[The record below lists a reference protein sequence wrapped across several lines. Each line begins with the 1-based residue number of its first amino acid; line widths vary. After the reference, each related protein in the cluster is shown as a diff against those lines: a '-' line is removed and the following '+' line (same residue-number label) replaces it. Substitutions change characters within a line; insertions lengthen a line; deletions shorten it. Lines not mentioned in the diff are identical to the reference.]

1 MCSSCDLCG
10 LFAVWE
16 ITAALNVCDQLL
28 HVWNFVVRISRSTE
42 FYQQKILKE
51 ENHFTSTVVVMNLKQ
66 RIKLLKHFGSV
77 PPEPPPPLLV
87 VPRPAMEEITIWEQH
102 TITLNKDPKLGF
114 GFALSGGKDKPHPDT
129 GDTTVVVS
137 DVLPNGPASGRLFTK
152 DQIVMVNGVSM
163 DNVYSN
169 YTIQTL
175 KSCGKTANITVKRP
189 RKIQIPVSSRPSR
202 AASQS
207 NLLDQDPPRR
217 TRRYSDGSDNRDG
230 GRYRS
235 SSPDHNGHTNTLPMS
250 SGYKRLP
257 RQDAPEKPIKTTLVK
272 KKLSD
277 EYGLK
282 LGSQIFIKH
291 MTDTGLAAREGT
303 LQEGDLILKINGIT
317 TENLSLLETKHLV
330 EKSRGK
336 LTMTVLRDDRR
347 FLVSIPEVEDSPPNS
362 EDDERKD
369 SSSELEDISDI
380 DVPTYRA
387 ARQPTKEKRT
397 RRTRAEPPVSKSRD
411 SSPVR
416 STLTRPPA
424 KAYAPRRAPSDSES
438 DRSASPPPVRRERES
453 PDTRDQPGK
462 YKSLSGMSAIPNPRS
477 SPVAQN
483 WTAPRAPSSTAR
495 PRRPV
500 SDSDS
505 DRSPSPHSR
514 PENVRVDNRY
524 KVLPDLPAPSLKAT
538 PIPVL
543 QQQLRRVN
551 SPVKITPQESE
562 SESDDSS
569 APPQRQSTTYSQDS
583 LSRYRVLPD
592 VALQPH
598 IAPIQQRSSSI
609 TASNPPQKVH
619 SDPESEA
626 SNESPRR
633 DSVDRGNSK
642 TVNNRYRDLPEM
654 RSTSVAVKQEP
665 PRRAPSPVRPPPDD
679 SSSDELSH
687 LRRSGSSEREDN
699 RRSVPR
705 AANGPGTQRSGVS
718 VKGNIPPLYSKPVE
732 EPLYSLPPDSYPS
745 SIPGYSSDIQNV
757 SFVKE
762 GSVGLRLVGGNDVG
776 IFVGGVQPNSPA
788 YGQGMKEGDQILQVN
803 KVDFSHFTREEAA
816 NFLLNIQSG
825 ERVDICTQNKMD
837 LYKKITKSHLADN
850 FYIRTHFDHESE
862 GPIGLSFTR
871 GEVFR
876 VVDTM
881 HRGKLGSWLAIR
893 MGNNLHEMDKGTI
906 PNQARA
912 ETLASIEQT
921 QRSSV
926 EKQVSGPRAEFWKL
940 RGLRGNKKSEKALR
954 RSRDDLLQLTIQG
967 KYPAYERVL
976 LREANFK
983 RPIVILGPLN
993 DIAMEKLATE
1003 MPDQY
1008 EVAEM
1013 VPRSGG
1019 GESTSTVI
1027 KLDTV
1032 RKIAEKDKH
1041 PLLDITPTA
1050 VERLNY
1056 IQYHPMVL
1064 FLDPHSRKDVKAMR
1078 QKYSPKS
1085 NKSSRRL
1092 YSQAVKMKKQYNQL
1106 FSASIDLQP
1115 GSDLWYE
1122 SLKDKIRHQQS
1133 KPVWVSEVTLE
1144 SGGEQ
1149 DLDALDQ
1156 TQSDYLS
1163 AASDLEDTDGEPFTD
1178 GEAYTDN
1185 EDLEEGYREADRVPR
1200 ALARSSE
1207 PASGHYSPTM
1217 DPEPAA
1223 DREIPPLLHVPEPS
1237 SARQDSYSP
1246 HHSTADEEDPSQRSF
1261 TDSDFSALDALAPTN
1276 TSDGPPDFV
1285 APNPPMGH
1293 SVDEPSYAKAP
1304 VSPQQAS
1311 LSTIEE
1317 RLQQARSA
1325 EAQAQPEERKGP
1337 QFIVLAHHHQAVQ
1350 FRRTQIQGSDSSE
1363 EEEEDA
1369 DETDDIEWGPATEL

>member
-1 MCSSCDLCG
+1 MEVR
-10 LFAVWE
+10 FK
-16 ITAALNVCDQLL
+16 DQ
-28 HVWNFVVRISRSTE
+28 V
-42 FYQQKILKE
+42 KP
-51 ENHFTSTVVVMNLKQ
+51 
-66 RIKLLKHFGSV
+66 G
-77 PPEPPPPLLV
+77 
-87 VPRPAMEEITIWEQH
+87 MEELTIWEQH

-114 GFALSGGKDKPHPDT
+114 GFALSGGKDKPSPDT
-129 GDTTVVVS
+129 GDTAVVVS

-163 DNVYSN
+163 NNVYSN

-175 KSCGKTANITVKRP
+175 KSCGKTANVTVKRP
-189 RKIQIPVSSRPSR
+189 RKIEIPVSSKPSR

-217 TRRYSDGSDNRDG
+217 TRRYSDDSDNRDG
-230 GRYRS
+230 DRYRARS
-235 SSPDHNGHTNTLPMS
+235 SSPSRNGYGNTLPLMS

-257 RQDAPEKPIKTTLVK
+257 HQDGPDKPIKTTLVK
-272 KKLSD
+272 KKLTD

-303 LQEGDLILKINGIT
+303 LQEGDLVLKINGIT

-336 LTMTVLRDDRR
+336 LTMTVLRDNRK

-362 EDDERKD
+362 EDDGRRD
-369 SSSELEDISDI
+369 TSSELEEISDI
-380 DVPTYRA
+380 DVPTHK

-397 RRTRAEPPVSKSRD
+397 RRTRAEPAAAKSRD

-416 STLTRPPA
+416 STATRPVA
-424 KAYAPRRAPSDSES
+424 KTYAPRRPPSDSDS
-438 DRSASPPPVRRERES
+438 DHSASPPPVRRDRES
-453 PDTRDQPGK
+453 PDVRDQPNK
-462 YKSLSGMSAIPNPRS
+462 YKTLSGLSTLPNPRG
-477 SPVAQN
+477 SPAAQN
-483 WTAPRAPSSTAR
+483 WTAPRPTSSASR

-500 SDSDS
+500 SESDS
-505 DRSPSPHSR
+505 DRSPSPPSR
-514 PENVRVDNRY
+514 IESSRLDSRY
-524 KVLPDLPAPSLKAT
+524 KVLPDLPLPNLRAS
-538 PIPVL
+538 PIPVR
-543 QQQLRRVN
+543 QEPPRRIN
-551 SPVKITPQESE
+551 SPVKIPPPDSE
-562 SESDDSS
+562 SESDDGSV
-569 APPQRQSTTYSQDS
+569 PPQRQSTTYSQDS
-583 LSRYRVLPD
+583 LSRYRVLPE
-592 VALQPH
+592 VALQPQA
-598 IAPIQQRSSSI
+598 APPQWNA
-609 TASNPPQKVH
+609 ASNPPQKD
-619 SDPESEA
+619 SESEA
-626 SNESPRR
+626 SYASVPRR
-633 DSVDRGNSK
+633 DSTNSGNSN
-642 TVNNRYRDLPEM
+642 TVNSRYRVLPETK
-654 RSTSVAVKQEP
+654 STSVAVKQEP

-679 SSSDELSH
+679 SSESDQLSH

-705 AANGPGTQRSGVS
+705 AANGPGAQMSS
-718 VKGNIPPLYSKPVE
+718 LYSKPAE

-745 SIPGYSSDIQNV
+745 SNPGYSSDVQKV

-788 YGQGMKEGDQILQVN
+788 YNQGLKEGDQILQVN

-825 ERVDICTQNKMD
+825 ERIEMCTQNKMD
-837 LYKKITKSHLADN
+837 LYRKIMKSNLADN
-850 FYIRTHFDHESE
+850 FYIRTHFDHEAQ

-881 HRGKLGSWLAIR
+881 HHGKLGSWLVTR

-906 PNQARA
+906 PNQTTA
-912 ETLASIEQT
+912 EKLASIEQA
-921 QRSSV
+921 QRATG
-926 EKQVSGPRAEFWKL
+926 ERQVSGPRAEFWKL
-940 RGLRGNKKSEKALR
+940 RGLRGNKKNEKNLR
-954 RSRDDLLQLTIQG
+954 RSRDDLVQLTIQG
-967 KYPAYERVL
+967 KFPAYERVL

-993 DIAMEKLATE
+993 DIAMEKLASE
-1003 MPDQY
+1003 MPNEY

-1013 VPRSGG
+1013 VPRSGRE
-1019 GESTSTVI
+1019 ESTSTVI

-1078 QKYSPKS
+1078 QKYSPNS
-1085 NKSSRRL
+1085 SKSSRRL
-1092 YSQAVKMKKQYNQL
+1092 YSQAVKLKKQCSHL
-1106 FSASIDLQP
+1106 FSARIDLQP
-1115 GSDLWYE
+1115 SSDIWYE
-1122 SLKDKIRHQQS
+1122 TLKDKIRHQQS
-1133 KPVWVSEVTLE
+1133 KPVWVSELTLE

-1156 TQSDYLS
+1156 SQSDYLS

-1185 EDLEEGYREADRVPR
+1185 DDVEEAYTSHGVQPPSVPR

-1207 PASGHYSPTM
+1207 PASGHYSPAM
-1217 DPEPAA
+1217 DPEPQA
-1223 DREIPPLLHVPEPS
+1223 DREIPPLLHVPEPKS
-1237 SARQDSYSP
+1237 PRQDNYSP
-1246 HHSTADEEDPSQRSF
+1246 PHSAAEEEDQSYRSF
-1261 TDSDFSALDALAPTN
+1261 TDSDFSALDAVAPT
-1276 TSDGPPDFV
+1276 TLSDGPPDFV
-1285 APNPPMGH
+1285 APNPLTRY
-1293 SVDEPSYAKAP
+1293 SVDEPSHAEAQHE
-1304 VSPQQAS
+1304 SPQQPS
-1311 LSTIEE
+1311 LSAIEE
-1317 RLQQARSA
+1317 KLEQARTADSPP
-1325 EAQAQPEERKGP
+1325 QPEEKKGP

-1350 FRRTQIQGSDSSE
+1350 FRRTQIHGSDSSE
-1363 EEEEDA
+1363 DEDEE
-1369 DETDDIEWGPATEL
+1369 DDIEWGPATEL